1 MRFLALFLALLVSVA
16 HAAEAPAAVRIDP
29 RRAVQDITQSLTPVL
44 TPRATDDQGHI
55 APPEP
60 RTLALDDAFSGWSA
74 FSLENAS
81 PAPLT
86 RILVFSHPALAR
98 SGTFGAAFAHP
109 RVAQSRAV
117 EGELPAEAVIAHA
130 NNRYA
135 TLRVTLPPN
144 SARTFAFLTT
154 DGARATNVSVWDPQA
169 LSQFDSFLLITI
181 GLYWGILFVGA
192 AFMFALRLLA
202 GGPGLTTGGAFA
214 LATLAF
220 EAASFSAGS
229 SASAPWFLN
238 LIASGPSR
246 LIALVTVCV
255 LGLAFLRQ
263 ILMLRDESPIAD
275 LMVRVVQ
282 YALLIA
288 IPLIFWTIGPP
299 AARAV
304 VAITLVVSGATIWHA
319 RRTMPD
325 ALQLVPPG
333 WWLIVFAAAA
343 AFAISATGYAGGG
356 PLTEILLHGA
366 FVVGVTVLLF
376 SAAVPATFSRGVLE
390 YTAPQP
396 APVPAFARD
405 GSDLPEPPA
414 AQLPAK
420 RSAVSE
426 GSYQGLWDW
435 SITDDR
441 LYISPSIE
449 RMMGLAEGAIKGK
462 ERYWIARIVEEDRK
476 VYVDTFHHYIEQ
488 GSSSFA
494 VEFRVHHED
503 GGIRWLQLRATGLAG
518 EGGRASRIIGIV
530 TDITA
535 AKVAEQKLVHDAS
548 HDPLTGIG
556 NRTFIISHLEWA
568 ITNRRE
574 NPVIDPPTGQ
584 ALNPVLI
591 LLDIDR
597 FKVINS
603 ELGRAAGD
611 KLLKQIAR
619 SIEQSLGANE
629 FVARIGA
636 DEFAI
641 LLTPRAGEG
650 NRRPVMKE
658 PGEMTKILA
667 EVFAEPLEFG
677 EQTLTVSAALAYV
690 EIDEHFAQA
699 GEVLAEAERAL
710 KRAQHRDEGAVR
722 APAIAALPA
731 PGQPSRRTAV
741 PITSPA
747 QAALARGLERIGL
760 EATAEEQEKALFEA
774 DLRTAI
780 QRDQM
785 SVMFEPIMSL
795 ADRTLAGFEAS
806 LRWQHP
812 QRGAVPP
819 ASFLLAAESTGLIV
833 TLGRFALSMAAMQ
846 LSQWQAHFPLRS
858 PLFVSV
864 DMSSPQLLNAE
875 FGRDMSSVLNTLKLA
890 PASLAIE
897 VTESLAYEGQTH
909 IAELLDALR
918 STGVSIALGDFG
930 EGNSNLARLKALPLS
945 SVVISTDL
953 TDRARA
959 NSRANTMLQS
969 MISSAHDSKLAVCA
983 RGVDSEAA
991 AQASL
996 KLGCALARGRLFG
1009 APMSAADAQRFIAMN
1024 WKAEAPARGKT
1035 A

>member
-1 MRFLALFLALLVSVA
+1 LVVLFLSLLGCAA
-16 HAAEAPAAVRIDP
+16 HATEAPATVRIDP
-29 RRAVQDITQSLTPVL
+29 RRAVQDITQLLTPVL

-55 APPEP
+55 APPAS

-74 FSLENAS
+74 FTFENAS
-81 PAPLT
+81 PAALT
-86 RILVFSHPALAR
+86 RILVFSYPALAR
-98 SGTFGAAFAHP
+98 SGPFGAAFAQPH
-109 RVAQSRAV
+109 VTQVRAV
-117 EGELPAEAVIAHA
+117 EGELPVEIVMSHA

-144 SARTFAFLTT
+144 SARTFALLTT
-154 DGARATNVSVWDPQA
+154 DGARATMVRAWDPLA

-181 GLYWGILFVGA
+181 GLFWGILFVGA

-229 SASAPWFLN
+229 SASKPWLLD
-238 LIASGPSR
+238 LISAGPSR
-246 LIALVTVCV
+246 LVALVTVCV

-275 LMVRVVQ
+275 LIVRAVQ
-282 YALLIA
+282 YALLLA
-288 IPLIFWTIGPP
+288 IPLIFWVVGPA
-299 AARAV
+299 AARAA
-304 VAITLVVSGATIWHA
+304 VAITLIVSGATIWHA

-333 WWLIVFAAAA
+333 WWLIVFAAGA
-343 AFAISATGYAGGG
+343 AFAISATGYPGGG

-390 YTAPQP
+390 YTAPQT

-405 GSDLPEPPA
+405 GSNLPEPPA
-414 AQLPAK
+414 VQLPAK
-420 RSAVSE
+420 RSTAGE

-435 SITDDR
+435 SIAEDR

-462 ERYWIARIVEEDRK
+462 ERHWIARIVEEDRK

-556 NRTFIISHLEWA
+556 NRAFMISHLEWA
-568 ITNRRE
+568 ITNRRA
-574 NPVIDPPTGQ
+574 NPVIDPPTGK
-584 ALNPVLI
+584 AINPVLI

-611 KLLKQIAR
+611 KLLKQIAQ
-619 SIEQSLGANE
+619 SIERSLGANE
-629 FVARIGA
+629 FTARIGA

-658 PGEMTKILA
+658 PGDMTKILA
-667 EVFAEPLEFG
+667 RVFAEPLEFG

-699 GEVLAEAERAL
+699 GEVLTEAERAL
-710 KRAQHRDEGAVR
+710 RPAQHRDEGAPR
-722 APAIAALPA
+722 ASAASALPA
-731 PGQPSRRTAV
+731 PGQLSRRATI
-741 PITSPA
+741 PIAAISPVE
-747 QAALARGLERIGL
+747 AALTRGLERVAR
-760 EATAEEQEKALFEA
+760 EATAEDQEKALFEA
-774 DLRTAI
+774 DLRAAI

-785 SVMFEPIMSL
+785 LVLFEPIMSL
-795 ADRTLAGFEAS
+795 GDRTLAGFEAS
-806 LRWQHP
+806 LRWHHP
-812 QRGAVPP
+812 QRGVVPP
-819 ASFLLAAESTGLIV
+819 AAFLPVAESTGLIV

-846 LSQWQAHFPLRS
+846 LSQWQICFPLQS
-858 PLFVSV
+858 PLFVSLG
-864 DMSSPQLLNAE
+864 MSSPQLLNAE
-875 FGRDMSSVLNTLKLA
+875 FGRDMAGVLGTLKLA
-890 PASLAIE
+890 PASLVIE

-909 IAELLDALR
+909 IAELLDVLR
-918 STGVSIALGDFG
+918 STGVSIALSDFG
-930 EGNSNLARLKALPLS
+930 EGNSNLARLKALPIS
-945 SVVISTDL
+945 SVVINANL
-953 TDRARA
+953 IKQART

-969 MISSAHDSKLAVCA
+969 MVSSARDSKIVVCIQ
-983 RGVDSEAA
+983 GVDDEAA
-991 AQASL
+991 AQASV
-996 KLGCALARGRLFG
+996 KLGCTRARGRLFG
-1009 APMSAADAQRFIAMN
+1009 TPMSAADAQRFIAMN
-1024 WKAEAPARGKT
+1024 WRIGTPRGKT